1 MMSESMRRFFVFLAV
16 ALAVLSFDGA
26 ARTIADLFAIE
37 PGNIFPLLTRT
48 NRLDMVDYYNSGQI
62 VEVPNNL
69 MGGSSLL
76 ELDSAYLK
84 VKTSEGRIVEMRMR
98 TAGKDTVITVIET
111 VMTPVPD
118 SRLTQWNVHW
128 QRYTSDRLFQMPGI
142 DDFIVKKMSPD
153 TRADLQTVMVFPL
166 IQLTFK
172 GERHDIIEA
181 THGLE
186 QFLAPVEYKRF
197 AEYFKPS
204 ISYRF
209 DGLKIKPVKK

>member
-1 MMSESMRRFFVFLAV
+1 MRHLFYFLAFV
-16 ALAVLSFDGA
+16 LALSSFDGA

-37 PGNIFPLLTRT
+37 PGNIFPLMTRT
-48 NRLDMVDYYNSGQI
+48 NRLDMVDYYNSGQV
-62 VEVPNNL
+62 VEVQNNL
-69 MGGSSLL
+69 MGGSKLI

-84 VKTSEGRIVEMRMR
+84 VQTSQSRIVEMRMR

-111 VMTPVPD
+111 ALTPVPD

-128 QRYTSDRLFQMPGI
+128 QRYTSDRLFTMPGI
-142 DDFIVKKMSPD
+142 DDFIVKKMSSD
-153 TRADLQTVMVFPL
+153 LRADLQAVMIFPL

-172 GERHDIIEA
+172 GEKHDTIEA

>member
-1 MMSESMRRFFVFLAV
+1 MKRLLSILCLSLA
-16 ALAVLSFDGA
+16 LLPLTGM
-26 ARTIADLFAIE
+26 ARTISDFFASE

-48 NRLDMVDYYNSGQI
+48 GRLDMVDYYNSGKTVAI
-62 VEVPNNL
+62 ANNL
-69 MGGSSLL
+69 EGESSLL
-76 ELDSAYLK
+76 QLDSTYLK
-84 VKTSEGRIVEMRMR
+84 VQTSKNRIVEMRMR

-128 QRYTSDRLFQMPGI
+128 QRFTSDKLFAMPGI
-142 DDFIVKKMSPD
+142 DDFIIRKMPHD
-153 TRADLQTVMVFPL
+153 LRADLQDAMIFPL

-172 GERHDIIEA
+172 GEGHDIIEA

-186 QFLAPVEYKRF
+186 QFLAKEEYQR
-197 AEYFKPS
+197 YSSYLKPS

-209 DGLKIKPVKK
+209 NGLKIKPVK

>member
-1 MMSESMRRFFVFLAV
+1 MKRLLSILCLSLA
-16 ALAVLSFDGA
+16 LLPLTGM
-26 ARTIADLFAIE
+26 ARTISDFFASE

-48 NRLDMVDYYNSGQI
+48 SRLDMVDYYNSGKTVAI
-62 VEVPNNL
+62 ANNL
-69 MGGSSLL
+69 EGESSLL
-76 ELDSAYLK
+76 QLDSAYLK
-84 VKTSEGRIVEMRMR
+84 VQTSKNRIVEMRMR

-128 QRYTSDRLFQMPGI
+128 QRFTSDKLFAMPGI
-142 DDFIVKKMSPD
+142 DDFIIRKMPHD
-153 TRADLQTVMVFPL
+153 LRADLQDAMIFPL

-172 GERHDIIEA
+172 GEGHDIIEA

-186 QFLAPVEYKRF
+186 QFLAKEEYQR
-197 AEYFKPS
+197 YSSYLKPS

-209 DGLKIKPVKK
+209 NGLKIKPVK

>member
-1 MMSESMRRFFVFLAV
+1 MRHLLSILCLSLA
-16 ALAVLSFDGA
+16 LLPLTGM
-26 ARTIADLFAIE
+26 ARTISDFFASE

-48 NRLDMVDYYNSGQI
+48 GRLDMVDYYNSGKTVAI
-62 VEVPNNL
+62 ANNL
-69 MGGSSLL
+69 EGESSLL
-76 ELDSAYLK
+76 QLDSAYLK
-84 VKTSEGRIVEMRMR
+84 VQTSKNRVVEMRMR

-128 QRYTSDRLFQMPGI
+128 QRFTSDKLFAMPGI
-142 DDFIVKKMSPD
+142 DDFIIRKMPHD
-153 TRADLQTVMVFPL
+153 LRADLQDAMIFPL

-172 GERHDIIEA
+172 GEGHDIIEA

-186 QFLAPVEYKRF
+186 QFLAKEEYQR
-197 AEYFKPS
+197 YSSYLKPS

-209 DGLKIKPVKK
+209 NGLKIKPVK